1 MSASMHPQQ
10 CRAGGGGGG
19 GGEREH
25 VSVCVRGGWGGEGL
39 DFKALSATW
48 GQLGMG

>member
-1 MSASMHPQQ
+1 M
-10 CRAGGGGGG
+10 
-19 GGEREH
+19 
-25 VSVCVRGGWGGEGL
+25 SVCVRKGGGGGEGL